1 MFYPYLYF
9 DPTMLLL
16 IPVLVFSIYA
26 QSKISSSYHR
36 YAKILSQKGIPAHHV
51 VQAILQKSGIS
62 DVAVEQT
69 GGTLTD
75 HFDPRKK
82 VIRLSSG
89 VYQSSSI
96 AAIAV
101 AAHETG
107 HAIQAHEHYGP
118 MKFRNVLA
126 PITSI
131 GARLAIPLILI
142 GLIFQW
148 MTLMKVAI
156 VFFFI
161 VFVFQ
166 LITLPVEYNA
176 SHRALIALEQT
187 GILNGQ
193 ELPMAKKVL
202 SAAALTYVAAAMT
215 ALVQLLRF
223 ILLARR
229 RER

>member
-9 DPTMLLL
+9 DPTMILL
-16 IPVLVFSIYA
+16 IPVLIFSIYA
-26 QSKISSSYHR
+26 QSKISANYSK
-36 YAKILSQKGIPAHHV
+36 YAKIMSQNGIPASEV
-51 VQAILQKSGIS
+51 VRRILQAQGID
-62 DVAVEQT
+62 DVMIEQT

-89 VYQSSSI
+89 VYQSASV

-107 HAIQAHEHYGP
+107 HAIQAHEQYGP
-118 MKFRNVLA
+118 MKFRNFLA

-131 GARLAIPLILI
+131 GSRLAIPLILI

-148 MTLMKVAI
+148 MTLIKVAI
-156 VFFFI
+156 IFFFV
-161 VFVFQ
+161 VFLFQ

-176 SHRALIALEQT
+176 SHRALVALEQT
-187 GILNGQ
+187 GILTSQ
-193 ELPMAKKVL
+193 EIPMAKKVL
-202 SAAALTYVAAAMT
+202 SAAALTYVAAAIT
-215 ALVQLLRF
+215 ALVQVLRF
-223 ILLARR
+223 LLLARR